1 MSIDRKTV
9 AEKIFHG
16 TATPAVDFLA
26 APISAYSKELKG
38 NEVLKY
44 NPSKAKELWAKAN
57 AISPWSGEF
66 GIAYNADGT
75 AKNWV
80 EAICNY
86 IKNTLDIDAKSI
98 PMSTSDEF
106 LSNVDSG
113 KMTSAY
119 RSGWGPDYPSADN
132 YLVQLYDSSSTAR
145 AATAATTRTP
155 SSMP

>member
-75 AKNWV
+75 AKNW
-80 EAICNY
+80 
-86 IKNTLDIDAKSI
+86 LRQS
-98 PMSTSDEF
+98 
-106 LSNVDSG
+106 
-113 KMTSAY
+113 
-119 RSGWGPDYPSADN
+119 
-132 YLVQLYDSSSTAR
+132 
-145 AATAATTRTP
+145 ATTSRTRWI
-155 SSMP
+155 SMPRASRCPLPTNSCPMWIQAR

>member
-1 MSIDRKTV
+1 M
-9 AEKIFHG
+9 
-16 TATPAVDFLA
+16 
-26 APISAYSKELKG
+26 
-38 NEVLKY
+38 
-44 NPSKAKELWAKAN
+44 AKAN

-132 YLVQLYDSSSTAR
+132 YLVQLYDPVRPTAR